1 VARSDLVVAV
11 SRAGGFGFLGMV
23 REPAE
28 LIRREVAALRAAG
41 IDNFGINIIPASTSP
56 ALLAE
61 QVETIIDLAVPAVA
75 LFWDVDAEVVRRF
88 RAAGIRVVHQVGSV
102 DEALAAERA
111 GAQVI
116 VAQGR
121 EAGGHV
127 KGDIPLR
134 QLLPAIVNAVDAP
147 VLAAGGL
154 ACGADLV
161 VAQALGAAGIVL
173 GTAFIAT
180 TESFAHP
187 HHQQR
192 LIGAGAGDTLLI
204 DIFHIN
210 WPKGAKVRVLQNA
223 VTRGERGDPWT
234 DAREVI
240 GEEEGRPI
248 YLFSTDSPLR
258 SMSGEFEL
266 MALYAGTGVGSV
278 KRVKSAKEVI
288 DDIMNEWTALLALP
302 TGLELPL
309 RASAVC
315 YADEISPDYMGQL
328 FGTEAEAEI
337 ATLVDL
343 LRQGLTQAL
352 ETPASGER
360 PPFDRAGLLFARYLL
375 ALRPYA
381 GDAPARQPSARISP
395 ALLPALLLQRLRGVI
410 PRLPEDR
417 PRKIMSVLARDLDAG
432 LVFPL

>member
-1 VARSDLVVAV
+1 
-11 SRAGGFGFLGMV
+11 M
-23 REPAE
+23 P
-28 LIRREVAALRAAG
+28 
-41 IDNFGINIIPASTSP
+41 SP
-56 ALLAE
+56 
-61 QVETIIDLAVPAVA
+61 
-75 LFWDVDAEVVRRF
+75 
-88 RAAGIRVVHQVGSV
+88 
-102 DEALAAERA
+102 
-111 GAQVI
+111 
-116 VAQGR
+116 
-121 EAGGHV
+121 
-127 KGDIPLR
+127 
-134 QLLPAIVNAVDAP
+134 
-147 VLAAGGL
+147 
-154 ACGADLV
+154 
-161 VAQALGAAGIVL
+161 
-173 GTAFIAT
+173 
-180 TESFAHP
+180 
-187 HHQQR
+187 
-192 LIGAGAGDTLLI
+192 
-204 DIFHIN
+204 
-210 WPKGAKVRVLQNA
+210 
-223 VTRGERGDPWT
+223 RGERGDPWT